1 MGLQRYEIRPNL
13 SGELMRV
20 FGFAASLLERM
31 PIIGLFL
38 SISNRI
44 GAAMW
49 WVKRSFTLRNRN

>member
-1 MGLQRYEIRPNL
+1 MGLSRYVHLYPSSSLDRI
-13 SGELMRV
+13 GKTA
-20 FGFAASLLERM
+20 FGFAASLLEGI

-49 WVKRSFTLRNRN
+49 

>member
-1 MGLQRYEIRPNL
+1 MFD
-13 SGELMRV
+13 SV
-20 FGFAASLLERM
+20 FGFSASLLEGL

-49 WVKRSFTLRNRN
+49 